1 MKYKSELIS
10 SVMAPM
16 TEGPLEGLAFTVFGI
31 AIFPS
36 YIWFLINLIL
46 TLIWKWVAGGKYD
59 CKKVHTPLW
68 VIEVASWTLKH
79 HQWFQEVPQ

>member
-16 TEGPLEGLAFTVFGI
+16 TEGLLEGLAFTMFGI

-36 YIWFLINLIL
+36 YI
-46 TLIWKWVAGGKYD
+46 
-59 CKKVHTPLW
+59 
-68 VIEVASWTLKH
+68 
-79 HQWFQEVPQ
+79 